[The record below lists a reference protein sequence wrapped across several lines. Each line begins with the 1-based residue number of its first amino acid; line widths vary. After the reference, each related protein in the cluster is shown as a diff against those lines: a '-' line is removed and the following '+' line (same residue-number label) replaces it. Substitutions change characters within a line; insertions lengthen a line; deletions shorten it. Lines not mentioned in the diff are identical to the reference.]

1 LLIAVSVVAL
11 LLVLFGR
18 WIGPDGMS
26 LFFLVAGLCVFAAA
40 MRFDLSDP
48 LRQTRRSDK
57 AFWLHLLAAPLIVH
71 SLFGGRGAFV
81 QVDGAQAVGLL
92 LAILLIVVVAVLI
105 DRRALIVSALSYAGG
120 AVAAI
125 AQHMGGLGA
134 SAGASLL
141 AVALV
146 VLSLSIWWRGLRAL
160 ILPLIP
166 LPGLIARLPP
176 ARRG

>member
-1 LLIAVSVVAL
+1 
-11 LLVLFGR
+11 
-18 WIGPDGMS
+18 
-26 LFFLVAGLCVFAAA
+26 
-40 MRFDLSDP
+40 
-48 LRQTRRSDK
+48 
-57 AFWLHLLAAPLIVH
+57 
-71 SLFGGRGAFV
+71 
-81 QVDGAQAVGLL
+81 
-92 LAILLIVVVAVLI
+92 
-105 DRRALIVSALSYAGG
+105 
-120 AVAAI
+120 
-125 AQHMGGLGA
+125 MGGLGA